1 MTHLLSLRR
10 FVRLVAL
17 VALLVLPFG
26 PSLAQTTTTS
36 SSQLD
41 MTCPDSDMFGP
52 KLFTDV
58 CWSCLFP
65 IRLLGMNIGTGDR
78 PTGASNRILCSCDNA
93 LGIPVPGIAAGM
105 WTPARLVEIVRKPYC
120 SPTLGGR
127 TLYSNA
133 RLYGGRQ
140 AMTLDGNDKSFYQY
154 HYFAFPLFA
163 VMELF
168 VQPSCNAGGYTN
180 LDLMYMSE
188 LDPTWNNDVVAFF
201 LNPEAALFANPIAVS
216 ACAADCTAASV
227 GVNTGSDSMFWCA
240 GCWGHLYP
248 FTGNLATKSSPPRD
262 TSLLA
267 TKATAALHRRGLAWK
282 TFGNDALCGGYIYPM
297 IPKSQYRM
305 SMMYPI
311 AEASGKCCHPIG
323 QSTFLWGEWRNIP
336 AVGED
341 FVYMLWRYTDC
352 CLN

>member
-1 MTHLLSLRR
+1 M
-10 FVRLVAL
+10 VRAFSVA
-17 VALLVLPFG
+17 ALLAMYCTQPV
-26 PSLAQTTTTS
+26 AQTTTTNS
-36 SSQLD
+36 TQLD
-41 MTCPDSDMFGP
+41 MTCPDSNLFGP

-65 IRLLGMNIGTGDR
+65 IRLLGMTIGSGDR

-133 RLYGGRQ
+133 RLYGARQ
-140 AMTLDGNDKSFYQY
+140 ALTLDGNDKSFYQY

-201 LNPEAALFANPIAVS
+201 LSPEAALFANPIAVS

-248 FTGNLATKSSPPRD
+248 LTGNLATKTSPPRD

-282 TFGNDALCGGYIYPM
+282 TFGNDALCGGSIYPM

-311 AEASGKCCHPIG
+311 AEAAGKCCHPIG